1 MDINKMLGF
10 PNGSD
15 SKESAFDAGDL
26 GSIPELEDP
35 LKKDWLP
42 TPVFV
47 PGESRR
53 QRSLVGCSPWSWKV
67 LDTTEQLPLS
77 LSREAHYDP
86 AEQWILN
93 HGGGLV
99 SLSKS
104 IGRV

>member
-1 MDINKMLGF
+1 M
-10 PNGSD
+10 
-15 SKESAFDAGDL
+15 
-26 GSIPELEDP
+26 
-35 LKKDWLP
+35 
-42 TPVFV
+42 
-47 PGESRR
+47 
-53 QRSLVGCSPWSWKV
+53 

-99 SLSKS
+99 SLSKC